1 MEATAPSQFR
11 PAARETSKDLDAP
24 FRAQPNSVE
33 ETGISFGQLLD
44 LTVKTIYYGGRP
56 SARDI
61 SRSLALPFNVVDSL
75 LTFLKREQFIEV
87 VGSGGLGEQEYQYAL
102 SEKGTERALEAL
114 ERNAYVGPAPIPFED
129 YVMVT
134 MEQSVRQIRVDAD
147 VVDQALH
154 DLVLNTTTRDL
165 VGPAVN
171 SGRSMLLYGDPGNGK
186 SSIAKGIG
194 RMLRGR
200 VLIPYAIDVGGQTI
214 RVFDPRV
221 HFPVGDEEEGEE
233 TDDDR
238 RGINGYASQRPERR
252 RDARW
257 VVARRP
263 LIITGGELT
272 LADLELKFSP
282 ASKFYIAPVQ
292 MKANSGILVIDDFG
306 RQLVAPKELLN
317 RWIVPMEAR
326 VDHLSLLSGET
337 IEIPFELLLVFS
349 TNIPPQQLGD
359 EAFFRRIRHK
369 IEVGDPDE
377 AAFLKIMRLV
387 CGANNVPYEEAA
399 GHYIIER
406 YYRPKNRHL
415 RGVHPRDI
423 IDLLIDISSFQN
435 RAAECTR
442 ELIDLAC
449 ASYFIDDRKEYE
461 DENRAR
467 LLKEQGDT
475 EIPRAS

>member
-1 MEATAPSQFR
+1 MEATAPPLIR
-11 PAARETSKDLDAP
+11 PHASGQPEDTDAP
-24 FRAQPNSVE
+24 FRAQPNTAE

-44 LTVKTIYYGGRP
+44 LAVKTIYYGGRP
-56 SARDI
+56 SARDV
-61 SRSLALPFNVVDSL
+61 AEAMCLPFNVVDTAL
-75 LTFLKREQFIEV
+75 GFLKREQFIEV
-87 VGSGGLGEQEYQYAL
+87 VGSSGVGEQQYQYAL
-102 SEKGTERALEAL
+102 SEKGTERAIEAL
-114 ERNAYVGPAPIPFED
+114 DRNAYVGPTPIPFEQ
-129 YVMVT
+129 YVSVV
-134 MEQSVRQIRVDAD
+134 MEQSVRNIRVDAA
-147 VVDQALH
+147 VVDRALH
-154 DLVLNTTTRDL
+154 DLVLTPITRNL

-200 VLIPYAIDVGGQTI
+200 VLIPHAVDVGGQTI

-221 HFPVGDEEEGEE
+221 HAVVDESE
-233 TDDDR
+233 DDGAGNER
-238 RGINGYASQRPERR
+238 RNGLAPQRAERR
-252 RDARW
+252 RDQRW

-272 LADLELKFSP
+272 LADLELRYS
-282 ASKFYIAPVQ
+282 AQSKFYIAPVQ
-292 MKANSGILVIDDFG
+292 MKANCGILVIDDFG
-306 RQLVAPKELLN
+306 RQLVQPKELLN

-337 IEIPFELLLVFS
+337 IELPFELLLVFS

-377 AAFLKIMRLV
+377 ASFLKIMKLV
-387 CGANNVPYEEAA
+387 CNANSVPYEEEA

-406 YYRPKNRHL
+406 YYRPKERHL

-423 IDLLIDISSFQN
+423 IDLLLDISSFQG
-435 RAAECTR
+435 RPAECSR
-442 ELIDLAC
+442 ELLDLAC
-449 ASYFIDDRKEYE
+449 ASYFIDDRNDSTLTK
-461 DENRAR
+461 A
-467 LLKEQGDT
+467 QG
-475 EIPRAS
+475 ASEGDKGLQKAS

>member
-1 MEATAPSQFR
+1 M
-11 PAARETSKDLDAP
+11 
-24 FRAQPNSVE
+24 
-33 ETGISFGQLLD
+33 
-44 LTVKTIYYGGRP
+44 
-56 SARDI
+56 
-61 SRSLALPFNVVDSL
+61 
-75 LTFLKREQFIEV
+75 LK
-87 VGSGGLGEQEYQYAL
+87 
-102 SEKGTERALEAL
+102 
-114 ERNAYVGPAPIPFED
+114 
-129 YVMVT
+129 
-134 MEQSVRQIRVDAD
+134 
-147 VVDQALH
+147 
-154 DLVLNTTTRDL
+154 
-165 VGPAVN
+165 
-171 SGRSMLLYGDPGNGK
+171 
-186 SSIAKGIG
+186 
-194 RMLRGR
+194 GR

-221 HFPVGDEEEGEE
+221 HFPVDEEEEE
-233 TDDDR
+233 DVDDER
-238 RGINGYASQRPERR
+238 RGANGYTTQRPERR

-257 VVARRP
+257 VLAKRP

-272 LADLELKFSP
+272 LADLELKFSQ

-377 AAFLKIMRLV
+377 EAFLKIMRLV
-387 CGANNVPYEEAA
+387 CTAANVPYEEAA

-406 YYRPKNRHL
+406 YYRPKSRNL
-415 RGVHPRDI
+415 RGVHPRDL
-423 IDLLIDISSFQN
+423 IDLVLDISSFQK
-435 RAAECTR
+435 REPQCSR

-461 DENRAR
+461 EENRAR
-467 LLKEQGDT
+467 KGQATGDDGVAL
-475 EIPRAS
+475 AS